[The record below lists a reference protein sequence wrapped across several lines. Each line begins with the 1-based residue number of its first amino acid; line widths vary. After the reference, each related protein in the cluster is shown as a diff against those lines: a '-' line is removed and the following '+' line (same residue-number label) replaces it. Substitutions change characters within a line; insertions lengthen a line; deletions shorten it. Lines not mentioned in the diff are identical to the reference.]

1 MHFYDIK
8 LATERVKYQVPVS
21 RFIRRRALLSKS
33 KAELQNVS
41 EGCTSY
47 GLAVRIVPVVL
58 HRAWRWRTRL
68 HVGPEGADLQVGLQ
82 RLFEGRVLVERF
94 EVVLYPRFFPL

>member
-1 MHFYDIK
+1 M
-8 LATERVKYQVPVS
+8 PVS
-21 RFIRRRALLSKS
+21 EPLNVSKIKPPQGDSFARLTLTLKS
-33 KAELQNVS
+33 KAERQNVS